1 MKDQLREAFYDKAKQ
16 LLDKESDKVL
26 AAFAWAVSSGGT
38 KLSLQKDE
46 SVNEKA
52 LELFAE
58 YTADVKDA
66 FDTVRLDIEQPQT
79 YFSRAS
85 QTQKYA
91 VIAAI
96 EAANEYVVFRFTL
109 NTVKDEK

>member
-1 MKDQLREAFYDKAKQ
+1 
-16 LLDKESDKVL
+16 
-26 AAFAWAVSSGGT
+26 
-38 KLSLQKDE
+38 
-46 SVNEKA
+46 
-52 LELFAE
+52 
-58 YTADVKDA
+58 VKDA